1 MEKKLYICNMEIWKD
16 IKGYEG
22 IYQVSNLGRV
32 KSLARYVNTSISN
45 GKRYVRERILKS
57 NITTNGYCVC
67 ALGIKNTKNIHKL
80 VLEAF
85 CPIDEKMDVM
95 HIDNDRTN
103 NRLENLKWGTRKEN
117 LQQMA
122 SEGRWKNQFSKGYY
136 YK

>member
-22 IYQVSNLGRV
+22 IYQVSSYGRV
-32 KSLARYVNTSISN
+32 KSLERYVKTSFNKIRRV
-45 GKRYVRERILKS
+45 KDRILKS
-57 NITTNGYCVC
+57 NITTNGYCNC
-67 ALGIKNTKNIHKL
+67 ALGIRNVKNIHRL
-80 VLEAF
+80 VLETF
-85 CPIDEKMDVM
+85 SPIDGKMDVM
-95 HIDNDRTN
+95 HIDNNRTN
-103 NRLENLKWGTRKEN
+103 NRLDNLKWGTRKEN